1 MSESTLRESNYRGQE
16 LIDRLAE
23 LNIVVCG
30 AGALGSNFIHE
41 IMRQGAMNVT
51 AIDDDRVE
59 EHNISTQMYGPD
71 HVGSLKT
78 NAIVSVMWLLL
89 KKVVM
94 TCSHE
99 LIERNIYQELHN
111 ADLVIDTFDN
121 AASRFLVGDYCYTN
135 GTPCLHL
142 GMSEDGNYG
151 NVQWG
156 KFIYK
161 GEPTFRDPCDIGITR
176 NLISIVVAMGC
187 EAVMRWLAD
196 NRQDDMEFTLRDM
209 RITVK

>member
-16 LIDRLAE
+16 LLDRLAE
-23 LNIVVCG
+23 LNIIVCG

-41 IMRQGAMNVT
+41 IMRQGALNVT

-59 EHNISTQMYGPD
+59 EHNISTQMYGPE

-78 NAIVSVMWLLL
+78 NAIVSVMWVLLR
-89 KKVVM
+89 KVVM
-94 TCSHE
+94 TCS
-99 LIERNIYQELHN
+99 QELTYRNAHRELSK

-121 AASRFLVGDYCYTN
+121 AASRQAVRDTCEYLGI
-135 GTPCLHL
+135 PCLHL
-142 GMSEDGNYG
+142 GMSVGGNYG
-151 NVQWG
+151 NAYWSANYVIDETLG
-156 KFIYK
+156 
-161 GEPTFRDPCDIGITR
+161 DPCEIPATR

-196 NRQDDMEFTLRDM
+196 NRQDNMEFTLRDM